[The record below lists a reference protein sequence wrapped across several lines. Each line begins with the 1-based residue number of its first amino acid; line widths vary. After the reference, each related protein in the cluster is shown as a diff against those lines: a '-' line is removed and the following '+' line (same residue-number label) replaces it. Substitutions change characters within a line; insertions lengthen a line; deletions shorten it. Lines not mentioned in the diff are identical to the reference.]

1 MYLDCIYKVN
11 NLQNDL
17 LCILHYYYL
26 GCWDVGTLK
35 NLQLASVA
43 CGCDFQQISV
53 FLKNLIFQGV
63 QSQRYIHCRVC
74 RGVVHANNHP
84 FIRTQTVFLVHD
96 SYALGEKNDFM
107 HHLYSA
113 TRLYSPQRTCNIETP
128 HSYLRNSWI
137 TIRHLTPQATMCFTQ
152 RPGGSKKRNGRR
164 HHACPAHSS
173 KHRRD
178 LIVLLS
184 LPRLI
189 SISVVRKTTRQRRGR
204 VQRKIKLLS
213 SKWAFSEYWG
223 RTVGQ

>member
-63 QSQRYIHCRVC
+63 QSQRYIHCRVWH
-74 RGVVHANNHP
+74 GVVHANNHP

-96 SYALGEKNDFM
+96 SYALGEKM
-107 HHLYSA
+107 TSCITYTALHVYI
-113 TRLYSPQRTCNIETP
+113 P
-128 HSYLRNSWI
+128 RNALVI
-137 TIRHLTPQATMCFTQ
+137 LKHLTVT
-152 RPGGSKKRNGRR
+152 
-164 HHACPAHSS
+164 
-173 KHRRD
+173 
-178 LIVLLS
+178 
-184 LPRLI
+184 
-189 SISVVRKTTRQRRGR
+189 
-204 VQRKIKLLS
+204 
-213 SKWAFSEYWG
+213 
-223 RTVGQ
+223 